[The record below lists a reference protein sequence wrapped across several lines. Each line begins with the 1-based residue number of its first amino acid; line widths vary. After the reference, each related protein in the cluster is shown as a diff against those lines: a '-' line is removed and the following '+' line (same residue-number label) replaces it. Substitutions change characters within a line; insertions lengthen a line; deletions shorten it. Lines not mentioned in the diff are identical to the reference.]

1 MFENK
6 LIEGIYVSRFVASW
20 YNEGGGTYRGFKAW
34 LGSLVINDRKLTQEE
49 IDYIANFAFNGKLEL
64 EESVRRFLRDNS

>member
-20 YNEGGGTYRGFKAW
+20 HDAGGGTYRKFKSW
-34 LGSLVINDRKLTQEE
+34 LSSLIINGRKLTQEE
-49 IDYIANFAFNGKLEL
+49 INYIAHFAYNGKLEL
-64 EESVRRFLRDNS
+64 EESARRFLRENS